1 MASIPE
7 DLQADLEVEQDH
19 FDFMDTNGD
28 GKICEE
34 EIMALDE
41 IEQPTNRG
49 PLDPFGSLFL
59 NLASL
64 G

>member
-7 DLQADLEVEQDH
+7 DLQADLEVEQEH
-19 FDFMDTNGD
+19 FQFMDTNGD

-34 EIMALDE
+34 EIMALEE

-49 PLDPFGSLFL
+49 EFL
-59 NLASL
+59 PPWLIW

>member
-7 DLQADLEVEQDH
+7 DLQADLEVEQEH
-19 FDFMDTNGD
+19 FQFMDTNGD

-34 EIMALDE
+34 EIMALEE
-41 IEQPTNRG
+41 IEQPTNR
-49 PLDPFGSLFL
+49 SLPPWL
-59 NLASL
+59 IW